1 MTLKR
6 PLGHIS
12 LKTALGP
19 PSFHK
24 QDKSAKVMQDS
35 RKRPSSASLQMW
47 LWRITDK
54 EKGPGDGTRS
64 HKEQQTKNATLRATS
79 RSHLGDVPT
88 SGAKTHPTGSLFVR
102 TDGCCIPFS
111 SFHWVGGFFFF
122 FGRAGGCYPGQTMR
136 SCIQPRGGQGI
147 LSREP
152 SL

>member
-24 QDKSAKVMQDS
+24 QDKSAKVMQHS

-111 SFHWVGGFFFF
+111 SFHWVGGFFSFLV
-122 FGRAGGCYPGQTMR
+122 GPGAV
-136 SCIQPRGGQGI
+136 I
-147 LSREP
+147 LVRP
-152 SL
+152 